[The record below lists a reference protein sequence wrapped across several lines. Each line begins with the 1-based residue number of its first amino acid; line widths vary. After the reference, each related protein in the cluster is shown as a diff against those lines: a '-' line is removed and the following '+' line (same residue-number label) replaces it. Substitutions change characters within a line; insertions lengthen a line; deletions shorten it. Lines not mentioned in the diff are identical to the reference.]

1 MVNPKE
7 NISAI
12 LLRSSKQLEEA
23 QKGPINNIGTK
34 DELIQMEDK
43 ATNPK
48 EEKQPVKVQSIF
60 PISTYKPLLHFPSRL
75 HVSKI

>member
-23 QKGPINNIGTK
+23 QKEPINNIGTK

-43 ATNPK
+43 ATNPRK
-48 EEKQPVKVQSIF
+48 KNNQ
-60 PISTYKPLLHFPSRL
+60 
-75 HVSKI
+75 